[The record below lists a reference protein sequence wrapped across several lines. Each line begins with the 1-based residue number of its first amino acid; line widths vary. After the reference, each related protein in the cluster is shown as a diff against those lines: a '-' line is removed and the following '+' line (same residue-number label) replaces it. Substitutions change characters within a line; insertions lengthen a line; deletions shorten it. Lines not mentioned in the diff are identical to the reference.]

1 MSACSSS
8 GKVAIVGTGAV
19 GGFYGGMLAR
29 AGADVHFLCRST
41 YEDVVRD
48 GLSLVL
54 HASNES
60 FFVDP
65 LQAYENSSEI
75 GICDWVIVAAKA
87 TANVKLGEILSPL
100 VDENTCLLTL
110 QNGMGNVERLVELFG
125 NRRTI
130 VGGLCFTCINR
141 TSPAVV
147 ESIFPG
153 YVQFGQVGQSLSNK
167 AREIMGAFAEAG
179 VDAREAASLDEALW
193 RKLCWNI
200 PFNGLSVAAGGITTD
215 KILADS
221 ELAGRARSLMEE
233 LQQTAAAHEIDIED
247 AFLDRQFTLTE
258 PMGPYKPSSLIDFL
272 AGREVE
278 VDAIW
283 GEPLRRGEASG
294 VPMPRL
300 KKLHEELLSETR
312 RSNLGKAVYN

>member
-1 MSACSSS
+1 VSDCSSV

-29 AGADVHFLCRST
+29 AGMDVRFLFRST
-41 YEDVVRD
+41 FDDVMKD

-54 HASNES
+54 HASNEN
-60 FFVDP
+60 FYVEP
-65 LQAYENSSEI
+65 LQAYRDSSEI
-75 GICDWVIVAAKA
+75 GVCDWVIVAAKA

-100 VDENTCLLTL
+100 VDENTSLLTL

-125 NRRTI
+125 DRRTI

-141 TSPAVV
+141 TSPTVV
-147 ESIFPG
+147 ESILPG

-167 AREIMGAFAEAG
+167 AREIMDVFAEAG

-215 KILADS
+215 KILADP
-221 ELAGRARSLMEE
+221 ELARRARSLMEE
-233 LQQTAAAHEIDIED
+233 LQQAAIAYGVEIED
-247 AFLDRQFTLTE
+247 RFLERQFTLTE

-283 GEPLRRGEASG
+283 GEPLRRGEAAG
-294 VPMPRL
+294 VHMPEL
-300 KKLHEELLSETR
+300 KKLHGELLVASG
-312 RSNLGKAVYN
+312 RS

>member
-1 MSACSSS
+1 L
-8 GKVAIVGTGAV
+8 VGAGAV

-29 AGADVHFLCRST
+29 AGADMRFLFRST
-41 YEDVVRD
+41 YDDVMRD
-48 GLSLVL
+48 GLTLVL
-54 HASNES
+54 HASNDS
-60 FFVDP
+60 LPVKP
-65 LQAYENSSEI
+65 LLAYRDSSAI
-75 GICDWVIVAAKA
+75 GFCDWVIVAAKA

-100 VDENTCLLTL
+100 VDENTSLLTL

-125 NRRTI
+125 DRRTI

-141 TSPAVV
+141 TSTTVV
-147 ESIFPG
+147 ESILPG

-193 RKLCWNI
+193 RKLCWNV

-215 KILADS
+215 KILADP
-221 ELAGRARSLMEE
+221 ELACRARSLMEE
-233 LQQTAAAHEIDIED
+233 LQQAAAAYGVEIED
-247 AFLDRQFTLTE
+247 RFLERQFTLTE
-258 PMGPYKPSSLIDFL
+258 PMGPYKPSSMIDFL

-283 GEPLRRGEASG
+283 GEPLRRGETAG
-294 VPMPRL
+294 VPMPEL
-300 KKLHEELLSETR
+300 KKLHGELLSICR
-312 RSNLGKAVYN
+312 

>member
-1 MSACSSS
+1 MNSLSKA
-8 GKVAIVGTGAV
+8 GKVALVGPGAV

-29 AGADVHFLCRST
+29 AGVDVRFLFRTT
-41 YEDVVRD
+41 YGDVVRD

-54 HASNES
+54 HQSNES
-60 FFVDP
+60 FLVEP

-75 GICDWVIVAAKA
+75 GVCDWVIVAAKA
-87 TANVKLGEILSPL
+87 TANPQLEEVLSPL
-100 VDENTCLLTL
+100 VDENTGLLTL
-110 QNGMGNVERLVELFG
+110 QNGMGNVERLAELFG
-125 NRRTI
+125 DSRTI

-141 TSPAVV
+141 TSPTVV
-147 ESIFPG
+147 ESILPG
-153 YVQFGQVGQSLSNK
+153 YVQFGQVGGALSGK
-167 AREIMGAFAEAG
+167 AREITSAFAEAG
-179 VDAREAASLDEALW
+179 VDAREAVSLDEALW
-193 RKLCWNI
+193 RKLCWNV

-233 LQQTAAAHEIDIED
+233 LQEAASEVGVEIED
-247 AFLDRQFTLTE
+247 RFLDRQFTLTE

-283 GEPLRRGEASG
+283 GEPLRRGEAVG
-294 VPMPRL
+294 VSMPEL
-300 KKLHEELLSETR
+300 KKLHEELL
-312 RSNLGKAVYN
+312 AVCR

>member
-1 MSACSSS
+1 MSACSSA

-29 AGADVHFLCRST
+29 AGTDVHFLFRST

-54 HASNES
+54 HESNES
-60 FFVDP
+60 FFVES
-65 LQAYENSSEI
+65 LQAYRNPSKI
-75 GICDWVIVAAKA
+75 GICDWVVVSAKA
-87 TANVKLGEILSPL
+87 TANTQLLEVLSPL
-100 VDENTCLLTL
+100 VDKNTCLLTL
-110 QNGMGNVERLVELFG
+110 QNGMGNVERLEELFG

-141 TSPAVV
+141 TSPTIV
-147 ESIFPG
+147 ESLLPG
-153 YVQFGQVGQSLSNK
+153 YVQFGQVGQSLTNK
-167 AREIMGAFAEAG
+167 ACEILDAFAVAG

-193 RKLCWNI
+193 RKLCWNV
-200 PFNGLSVAAGGITTD
+200 PFNGLSVTAGGITTD
-215 KILADS
+215 KILADA
-221 ELAGRARSLMEE
+221 ELAGCARSLMEE
-233 LQQTAAAHEIDIED
+233 LQKAAAEVGIEIED
-247 AFLDRQFTLTE
+247 RFLDHQFTLTE

-294 VPMPRL
+294 VAMPEL
-300 KKLHEELLSETR
+300 QKLHEELLSIC
-312 RSNLGKAVYN
+312 K

>member
-1 MSACSSS
+1 MSACSKV
-8 GKVAIVGTGAV
+8 GKVALVGAGAV

-29 AGADVHFLCRST
+29 ADADIRFLFRST
-41 YEDVVRD
+41 YDDVVRE
-48 GLSLVL
+48 GLTLVL

-60 FFVDP
+60 LPVEP
-65 LQAYENSSEI
+65 LQAYRDSAAI
-75 GICDWVIVAAKA
+75 GSCDWVIVAAKA

-100 VDENTCLLTL
+100 VDENTSLLTL

-141 TSPAVV
+141 TSPTVV

-153 YVQFGQVGQSLSNK
+153 YVQFGQVRGALTGK
-167 AREIMGAFAEAG
+167 AREIMDAFAEAG

-215 KILADS
+215 RILADP
-221 ELAGRARSLMEE
+221 ELACRARSLMEE
-233 LQQTAAAHEIDIED
+233 LQQAASAHGVEIED
-247 AFLDRQFTLTE
+247 RFLDRQFTLTE
-258 PMGPYKPSSLIDFL
+258 PMGAYKPSSLIDFL
-272 AGREVE
+272 DGREVE

-283 GEPLRRGEASG
+283 GEPLCRGEAAG
-294 VPMPRL
+294 VPMPEL
-300 KKLHEELLSETR
+300 HKLHGELLSIC
-312 RSNLGKAVYN
+312 K

>member
-1 MSACSSS
+1 MNSLSKA
-8 GKVAIVGTGAV
+8 GKVALVGPGAV

-29 AGADVHFLCRST
+29 SGADVRFLFRST

-54 HASNES
+54 HASNEN
-60 FFVDP
+60 FYVEP

-75 GICDWVIVAAKA
+75 GVCDWVILAAKA
-87 TANVKLGEILSPL
+87 TANPQLDEVLSPL
-100 VDENTCLLTL
+100 VDENTGLLTL
-110 QNGMGNVERLVELFG
+110 QNGMGNVERLAELFG
-125 NRRTI
+125 HSRTI

-153 YVQFGQVGQSLSNK
+153 YVQFGQVGQPLSNK
-167 AREIMGAFAEAG
+167 AREIMCAFSEAG
-179 VDAREAASLDEALW
+179 VDAREAVSLDEALW
-193 RKLCWNI
+193 RKLCWNV
-200 PFNGLSVAAGGITTD
+200 PFNGLSVSAGGITTD
-215 KILADS
+215 KILADP

-233 LQQTAAAHEIDIED
+233 LQEAASEFGVEIED
-247 AFLDRQFTLTE
+247 RFLDRQFTLTE

-283 GEPLRRGEASG
+283 GEALRRGEAAG
-294 VPMPRL
+294 VSMPEL
-300 KKLHEELLSETR
+300 KKLHGELL
-312 RSNLGKAVYN
+312 AVCR

>member
-1 MSACSSS
+1 MA

-29 AGADVHFLCRST
+29 AGTDVRFLFRST

-54 HASNES
+54 HASNERFS
-60 FFVDP
+60 LEP
-65 LQAYENSSEI
+65 LQAYENSSDI
-75 GICDWVIVAAKA
+75 GICDWVIVATKA

-100 VDENTCLLTL
+100 VDENTGLLTL

-125 NRRTI
+125 DRRTT

-141 TSPAVV
+141 TSPTVV
-147 ESIFPG
+147 ESILPG
-153 YVQFGQVGQSLSNK
+153 YVQFGQVGSALSGK
-167 AREIMGAFAEAG
+167 ARDIMDVFTEAG

-200 PFNGLSVAAGGITTD
+200 PFNGLSVASGGITTD

-221 ELAGRARSLMEE
+221 ELARCARSLMEE
-233 LQQTAAAHEIDIED
+233 LQQAAAAYDVEIEGR
-247 AFLDRQFTLTE
+247 FLDRQFTLTE

-283 GEPLRRGEASG
+283 GEPLRRGEAAG
-294 VPMPRL
+294 VRMPEL
-300 KKLHEELLSETR
+300 HKLHGELLAICR
-312 RSNLGKAVYN
+312 

>member
-1 MSACSSS
+1 MSACSKA
-8 GKVAIVGTGAV
+8 GKVALVGAGAV

-29 AGADVHFLCRST
+29 ADADIRFLFRST
-41 YEDVVRD
+41 YDDVVRE
-48 GLSLVL
+48 GLTLVL

-60 FFVDP
+60 LPVEP
-65 LQAYENSSEI
+65 LQAYRDSAAI
-75 GICDWVIVAAKA
+75 GSCDWVIVAAKA
-87 TANVKLGEILSPL
+87 TANVKLGEVLSPL
-100 VDENTCLLTL
+100 VDTNTSLLTL

-141 TSPAVV
+141 TSPTVV

-153 YVQFGQVGQSLSNK
+153 YVQFGQVGQPLSSK
-167 AREIMGAFAEAG
+167 ARDIMDAFAEAG

-193 RKLCWNI
+193 RKLCWNV

-215 KILADS
+215 KILADP
-221 ELAGRARSLMEE
+221 ELARRARSLMEE
-233 LQQTAAAHEIDIED
+233 LQQAAAAYGIEIED

-258 PMGPYKPSSLIDFL
+258 PMGPYKPSSMIDFL

-283 GEPLRRGEASG
+283 GEPLRRGETAG
-294 VPMPRL
+294 VPMPEL
-300 KKLHEELLSETR
+300 KKLHGELLSICR
-312 RSNLGKAVYN
+312 

>member
-1 MSACSSS
+1 MSACSSV

-19 GGFYGGMLAR
+19 GGFYGGMLAS
-29 AGADVHFLCRST
+29 AGADVRFLFRST
-41 YEDVVRD
+41 YDDVMRD

-54 HASNES
+54 HESNES
-60 FFVDP
+60 FFVEP
-65 LQAYENSSEI
+65 LHAYRDSSDI
-75 GICDWVIVAAKA
+75 GVCDWVIVAAKA

-125 NRRTI
+125 NRRTV

-141 TSPAVV
+141 TSPTVV
-147 ESIFPG
+147 ESILPG
-153 YVQFGQVGQSLSNK
+153 YVQFGQVGQSLTNK
-167 AREIMGAFAEAG
+167 AREIMDAFAEAG

-215 KILADS
+215 KILADPV
-221 ELAGRARSLMEE
+221 LARRARYLMEE
-233 LQQTAAAHEIDIED
+233 LQQAATAYGVEIED
-247 AFLDRQFTLTE
+247 RFLDRQFTLTE
-258 PMGPYKPSSLIDFL
+258 PMGSYKPSSLIDFL

-283 GEPLRRGEASG
+283 GEPLRRGEAAG
-294 VPMPRL
+294 VRMPEL
-300 KKLHEELLSETR
+300 KKLHEELL
-312 RSNLGKAVYN
+312 AVCR

>member
-1 MSACSSS
+1 M
-8 GKVAIVGTGAV
+8 VGAGAV

-29 AGADVHFLCRST
+29 ADADIRFLFRST
-41 YEDVVRD
+41 YDDVVRE
-48 GLSLVL
+48 GLTLVL

-60 FFVDP
+60 LPVEP
-65 LQAYENSSEI
+65 LQAYRDSAAI
-75 GICDWVIVAAKA
+75 GSCDWVIVAAKA
-87 TANVKLGEILSPL
+87 TANVKLGEVLSPL
-100 VDENTCLLTL
+100 VDTNTSLLTL

-141 TSPAVV
+141 TSPTVV

-153 YVQFGQVGQSLSNK
+153 YVQFGQVRGALTGK
-167 AREIMGAFAEAG
+167 AREIMDAFAEAG

-215 KILADS
+215 RILADP
-221 ELAGRARSLMEE
+221 ELACRARSLMEE
-233 LQQTAAAHEIDIED
+233 LQQAASAHGVEIED
-247 AFLDRQFTLTE
+247 RFLDRQFTLTE
-258 PMGPYKPSSLIDFL
+258 PMGAYKPSSLIDFL
-272 AGREVE
+272 DGREVE

-283 GEPLRRGEASG
+283 GEPLCRGEAAG
-294 VPMPRL
+294 VPMPEL
-300 KKLHEELLSETR
+300 HKLHGELLSIC
-312 RSNLGKAVYN
+312 K

>member
-1 MSACSSS
+1 VSACSSA

-54 HASNES
+54 HESNES
-60 FFVDP
+60 FFVEP
-65 LQAYENSSEI
+65 LHAYRDSSEI
-75 GICDWVIVAAKA
+75 GVCDWVVVAAKA
-87 TANVKLGEILSPL
+87 TANPQLEEVLSPL
-100 VDENTCLLTL
+100 VDENTSLLTL
-110 QNGMGNVERLVELFG
+110 QNGMGNVERLGELFG
-125 NRRTI
+125 DSRTI

-167 AREIMGAFAEAG
+167 ARDIMDAFAKAG

-215 KILADS
+215 KILADP
-221 ELAGRARSLMEE
+221 ELARRARYLMEE
-233 LQQTAAAHEIDIED
+233 LQQVASAYGVEIED
-247 AFLDRQFTLTE
+247 MFLDRQFTLTE

-283 GEPLRRGEASG
+283 GEPLCRGEAAG
-294 VPMPRL
+294 VRMPEL
-300 KKLHEELLSETR
+300 KKLHGELL
-312 RSNLGKAVYN
+312 AVCR

>member
-1 MSACSSS
+1 
-8 GKVAIVGTGAV
+8 
-19 GGFYGGMLAR
+19 MLAR
-29 AGADVHFLCRST
+29 AGADVRFLFRST
-41 YEDVVRD
+41 YDDVVRE
-48 GLSLVL
+48 GLTLVL
-54 HASNES
+54 HASNERFS
-60 FFVDP
+60 LEP
-65 LQAYENSSEI
+65 LQAYENSSDI

-100 VDENTCLLTL
+100 VDENTSLLTL

-125 NRRTI
+125 DRRTI

-141 TSPAVV
+141 TSSTVV
-147 ESIFPG
+147 ESILPG
-153 YVQFGQVGQSLSNK
+153 YVQFGQVGGALSSK
-167 AREIMGAFAEAG
+167 AREIMDAFAEAG

-215 KILADS
+215 RILADP
-221 ELAGRARSLMEE
+221 ELARRARSLMEE
-233 LQQTAAAHEIDIED
+233 LQQAAAAYGIEIDN

-258 PMGPYKPSSLIDFL
+258 PMGPYKPSSMIDFL

-283 GEPLRRGEASG
+283 GEPLRRGKTAG
-294 VPMPRL
+294 VPMPEL
-300 KKLHEELLSETR
+300 KKLHGELLSICKQARGIPRYAFQCHCEEG
-312 RSNLGKAVYN
+312 LFEA

>member
-1 MSACSSS
+1 MSACSSA

-29 AGADVHFLCRST
+29 AGADVHFLFRST

-54 HASNES
+54 HESNES
-60 FFVDP
+60 FFVEC
-65 LQAYENSSEI
+65 LQAYRDSSEI
-75 GICDWVIVAAKA
+75 GVCDWVVVAAKA
-87 TANVKLGEILSPL
+87 TANTQLGKVLSPL

-141 TSPAVV
+141 TSPTVV
-147 ESIFPG
+147 ESILPG
-153 YVQFGQVGQSLSNK
+153 YVQFGQVGQSLSSK
-167 AREIMGAFAEAG
+167 AREIMGAFAETG

-193 RKLCWNI
+193 RKLCWNV

-215 KILADS
+215 KILADP

-233 LQQTAAAHEIDIED
+233 LQEAASVHGVDIED
-247 AFLDRQFTLTE
+247 RFLDRQFILTE

-283 GEPLRRGEASG
+283 GDPLRRGEAAG
-294 VPMPRL
+294 VHMPEL
-300 KKLHEELLSETR
+300 KKLHGELLVIC
-312 RSNLGKAVYN
+312 K